1 MNCGVADVAQILRGV
16 AVVEASSCSSD
27 WTPAWESPYSANAA
41 LKSKTNKQ
49 TNKLHSHLL
58 FDLLVVPNLRIA
70 YVPAVKASETWTPS
84 K

>member
-16 AVVEASSCSSD
+16 AVVEASSCSAD

-49 TNKLHSHLL
+49 TNNFTHTYCLICWSC
-58 FDLLVVPNLRIA
+58 P
-70 YVPAVKASETWTPS
+70 T
-84 K
+84 